1 MRFFLLASALLAFA
15 ASAHAD
21 VIKDSIDYTL
31 DDGVMSKAEMEA
43 EARDM
48 YTLCNLNVYQKRYFS
63 CECIAGAFLQER
75 EKRGPVAFQQ
85 DIYED
90 IINGNATS
98 ASCANIEQIAGQTYA
113 SCMSFSQNYSDTEI
127 DDKNSEV
134 CTCTANKMARD
145 FYKLPR
151 LNMGYI
157 ENLRVIAMRDC
168 RDPVK
173 RRQMAEESAK
183 AKERAKIEAEA
194 AARNAVPPVA
204 SVPAPAAKTS
214 P

>member
-1 MRFFLLASALLAFA
+1 MIRFFLLATALLVFA
-15 ASAHAD
+15 APARAD
-21 VIKDSIDYTL
+21 VIKDSVDYTL

-75 EKRGPVAFQQ
+75 EKLGPLALQE

-90 IINGNATS
+90 IINGNSTS
-98 ASCANIEQIAGQTYA
+98 ASCANIEQIAGETYA
-113 SCMSFSQNYSDTEI
+113 SCISFSQNYSDTEI
-127 DDKNSEV
+127 DDKNNEV
-134 CTCTANKMARD
+134 CACTANKMARD

-157 ENLRVIAMRDC
+157 ENLRMIAMKDC

-173 RRQMAEESAK
+173 RRQIEEASAK
-183 AKERAKIEAEA
+183 AKQQEKIQSGA
-194 AARNAVPPVA
+194 AAKNALPPLA
-204 SVPAPAAKTS
+204 GTPAPGTT